1 MMRHPRL
8 LLLGLLASVLA
19 EAAPP
24 SPAPAPTAVGTALP
38 AAASTATA
46 KPGTASKPTP
56 QLTASPDDSQLIT
69 LTLPEGPSPALL
81 RAAKTP
87 TTVGAVI
94 LLPAGGR
101 HPDWA
106 GAIQAL
112 RRELPK
118 WGWLTLSLTPA
129 DPPVPLAPYQLP
141 SQAELDRRDNNALA
155 RVNAALARL
164 KQENIRNIV
173 LLGQGEN
180 ASALARLHTLKPFPD
195 VTALILL
202 APPPEPA
209 TNDSLAE
216 TLGKLKL
223 PTLEVLAAEQDPELL
238 GRHRSAAFKAQIPW
252 RALLLHD
259 QAPDFPLLEAETVKR
274 VRGWLKR
281 VEGSEVR
288 APRAK

>member
-1 MMRHPRL
+1 MRQHL
-8 LLLGLLASVLA
+8 FLISLFATSLTA

-24 SPAPAPTAVGTALP
+24 APAPVPPPTTAATP
-38 AAASTATA
+38 AAASPTAA
-46 KPGTASKPTP
+46 KPGAAATPTP

-69 LTLPEGPSPALL
+69 LTLPEGASPALL

-87 TTVGAVI
+87 TTVGALV

-112 RRELPK
+112 RRELPT

-129 DPPVPLAPYQLP
+129 DPPLPLAPYQAP
-141 SQAELDRRDNNALA
+141 SQADLDRRDNNALA
-155 RVNAALARL
+155 RLNAALARL
-164 KQENIRNIV
+164 KQDNIRNIV

-180 ASALARLHTLKPFPD
+180 ATALARLQALKPFPD

-202 APPPEPA
+202 APPPEPV
-209 TNDSLAE
+209 TQDSLAE
-216 TLGKLKL
+216 ALGKLKL
-223 PTLEVLAAEQDPELL
+223 PTLEILAAEEDATLL
-238 GRHRSAAFKAQIPW
+238 PRHHSAAYKAQTPW

-259 QAPDFPLLEAETVKR
+259 QAPDFPLLETETVKR

-288 APRAK
+288 APRGK

>member
-1 MMRHPRL
+1 MMRSPL
-8 LLLGLLASVLA
+8 LLIGLLTGLVA

-24 SPAPAPTAVGTALP
+24 APAAP
-38 AAASTATA
+38 AATPPTTAPAVA
-46 KPGTASKPTP
+46 KPGTATKPTP

-87 TTVGAVI
+87 TTVGAVV

-112 RRELPK
+112 RRELPS

-129 DPPVPLAPYQLP
+129 DPPLPLAPYQEP

-155 RVNAALARL
+155 RLNAALARL
-164 KQENIRNIV
+164 KQDNIHNIV

-180 ASALARLHTLKPFPD
+180 ATALARLHAGKPFTD

-209 TNDSLAE
+209 SKDTLAE
-216 TLGKLKL
+216 ALGKLKQ
-223 PTLEVLAAEQDPELL
+223 PTLEILAAEEDATMLP
-238 GRHRSAAFKAQIPW
+238 RHRSAAFKAQTPW

-288 APRAK
+288 GGRVK